1 MECILDRAGS
11 HNEIQGKLNTLMFL
25 FIYYTYV
32 MKIEELSYQ
41 AEYDKYILLTGITH
55 LLKSN
60 SKFTLFSEDFQ
71 FDNLKIILDFT
82 LCPEH
87 NFLYRS
93 MAVTVKIG
101 LDIF

>member
-41 AEYDKYILLTGITH
+41 AEYVISIYYSPVSL
-55 LLKSN
+55 
-60 SKFTLFSEDFQ
+60 
-71 FDNLKIILDFT
+71 
-82 LCPEH
+82 
-87 NFLYRS
+87 
-93 MAVTVKIG
+93 
-101 LDIF
+101 IF